1 MHRHCVRPTVEHLG
15 RVLVGFARLKP
26 PLGPHSWVP
35 HLLQPLHV
43 HGQMLGSGTPQH
55 RRAARIF
62 EWGGFVPIWSDLL
75 RGSARRR
82 SFYLSSWGCSSVS
95 PAFGVW
101 LPTSLVWVEKMTHR
115 RPERTRGARGTRA
128 HPQSRVRDVGWLPFR
143 LPDRLPV
150 EVLRALLCVATGA
163 GAAFES
169 HRKIEKSFSNSFLV
183 FWVWAD
189 TPIIA
194 EVDAR
199 VGGSEKSA
207 HGWSSRRLRCDWTFV
222 HGPVAWLCRG
232 NAQQPSCGSRSRVGA
247 SYVEKE

>member
-1 MHRHCVRPTVEHLG
+1 MRAPARGNKGTKKRHPCAHTLCVRTGAAGVTRMHRHCIRPTVEHLG

-43 HGQMLGSGTPQH
+43 HGQMLGSDTPQH

-82 SFYLSSWGCSSVS
+82 SFYLSSWGCSSLN

-101 LPTSLVWVEKMTHR
+101 LPTSRVWMEKMTHR

-128 HPQSRVRDVGWLPFR
+128 HPQSRVRDVGWLPVR

-150 EVLRALLCVATGA
+150 EVLCVFCVSRRVRERRLSRT
-163 GAAFES
+163 
-169 HRKIEKSFSNSFLV
+169 EKSKNHFELV
-183 FWVWAD
+183 FGVL
-189 TPIIA
+189 
-194 EVDAR
+194 
-199 VGGSEKSA
+199 GLG
-207 HGWSSRRLRCDWTFV
+207 
-222 HGPVAWLCRG
+222 
-232 NAQQPSCGSRSRVGA
+232 
-247 SYVEKE
+247 

>member
-1 MHRHCVRPTVEHLG
+1 MRKRAPRTSSRRSRPAQTTSW
-15 RVLVGFARLKP
+15 A
-26 PLGPHSWVP
+26 HSWAP
-35 HLLQPLHV
+35 SWAPYLQQPLHV
-43 HGQMLGSGTPQH
+43 HGQLGSDTPQH

-101 LPTSLVWVEKMTHR
+101 LPTSRVWMEKMTHR

-128 HPQSRVRDVGWLPFR
+128 HPQLRVRDVGQLPVR

-169 HRKIEKSFSNSFLV
+169 DRKIEKSFSNSFLV

-189 TPIIA
+189 TPIH
-194 EVDAR
+194 
-199 VGGSEKSA
+199 S
-207 HGWSSRRLRCDWTFV
+207 SSRSLLV
-222 HGPVAWLCRG
+222 HVDPRT
-232 NAQQPSCGSRSRVGA
+232 P
-247 SYVEKE
+247 

>member
-1 MHRHCVRPTVEHLG
+1 MSGGSEGGNSEGGSGEGDDGKGVGGEGGGCEDGGGEGGGDEESIESGGEGGPPT
-15 RVLVGFARLKP
+15 P
-26 PLGPHSWVP
+26 PPPSP
-35 HLLQPLHV
+35 PP
-43 HGQMLGSGTPQH
+43 HGQLGSDTPQH

-101 LPTSLVWVEKMTHR
+101 LPTSRVWMEKMTHR

-128 HPQSRVRDVGWLPFR
+128 HPQSRVRDVGWLPVR

-169 HRKIEKSFSNSFLV
+169 HRKIEKSFSNSF
-183 FWVWAD
+183 
-189 TPIIA
+189 
-194 EVDAR
+194 
-199 VGGSEKSA
+199 
-207 HGWSSRRLRCDWTFV
+207 
-222 HGPVAWLCRG
+222 
-232 NAQQPSCGSRSRVGA
+232 
-247 SYVEKE
+247 